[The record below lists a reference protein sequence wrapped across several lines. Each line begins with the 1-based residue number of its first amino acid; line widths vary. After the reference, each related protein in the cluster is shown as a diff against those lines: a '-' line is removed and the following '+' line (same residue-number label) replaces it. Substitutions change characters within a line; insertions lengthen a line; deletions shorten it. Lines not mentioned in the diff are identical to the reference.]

1 MFDRS
6 GDAFLSI
13 SLRNWE
19 AEGLKQVENIFF
31 EYFCYC
37 GELANKK
44 PDEHFFVK
52 LALNMSP
59 QTLKESTQD
68 ASNINQTRRQK
79 PGCRYAWHVDPSWDD
94 FGCISGANLGHKS
107 GTRWHRRPKKILRQ
121 CQRNGATKWGPSWD
135 ASWIQVGF
143 KIWTEGVSR
152 RCYPPKIKD
161 EPQVILSHGV
171 GRVS

>member
-19 AEGLKQVENIFF
+19 AEGLKQVENNFF

-44 PDEHFFVK
+44 PYEHFFVK

-68 ASNINQTRRQK
+68 ASNINHTRRQNQDADMLGMSI
-79 PGCRYAWHVDPSWDD
+79 PLGTILDAYLGPTWDTSRVQGGTD
-94 FGCISGANLGHKS
+94 VRKKS
-107 GTRWHRRPKKILRQ
+107 
-121 CQRNGATKWGPSWD
+121 
-135 ASWIQVGF
+135 
-143 KIWTEGVSR
+143 
-152 RCYPPKIKD
+152 
-161 EPQVILSHGV
+161 
-171 GRVS
+171 